1 MLIFLHKNWEVK
13 FRLLILIHIFG
24 ISILAGFILMIY
36 ACILINR
43 DNKTERKLAIAKE
56 IIKEQNEKIQLLES
70 ELDEIEMQELEDI
83 IEGRDLDYME

>member
-1 MLIFLHKNWEVK
+1 
-13 FRLLILIHIFG
+13 
-24 ISILAGFILMIY
+24 MIY